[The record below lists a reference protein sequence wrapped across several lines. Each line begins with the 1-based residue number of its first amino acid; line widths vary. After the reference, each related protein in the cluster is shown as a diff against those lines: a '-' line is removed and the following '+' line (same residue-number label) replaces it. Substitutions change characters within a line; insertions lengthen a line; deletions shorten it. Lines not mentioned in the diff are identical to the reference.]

1 MCSATSKNTL
11 VIGPDYAKELL
22 PLLEEANKSIDI
34 LMYDWR
40 WYSKDF
46 ACDVSR
52 INSAILRA
60 ERRGVKVRAITN
72 ADLIHAQL
80 KSFDIDVKCWNKSKA
95 MHAKCILIDDWIAVL
110 GSHNLTENAM
120 GLNIEVS
127 VIVAEEHI
135 CTQLKNYFQSLWLL
149 LN

>member
-1 MCSATSKNTL
+1 METIFQKNKNNL
-11 VIGPDYAKELL
+11 IIGPDYAKELL
-22 PLLEEANKSIDI
+22 PLLDEAKNSIDI

-40 WYSKDF
+40 WYAKDF

-60 ERRGVKVRAITN
+60 ERRGVKVRALTN

-80 KSFDIDVKCWNKSKA
+80 KAFDIDVKCWNKSKA
-95 MHAKCILIDDWIAVL
+95 MHAKCILIDDWICVL

-135 CTQLKNYFQSLWLL
+135 SQQLKKYFDTLWQL
-149 LN
+149 